1 MAYSSSVWFD
11 FTGSLALI
19 VVLTGAYGF
28 VKRRLF
34 THEQS
39 QFLLGLAFGGVAC
52 LQMNMPI
59 EPIEGLILDLR
70 NVPMVLCGAFLG
82 MRAALLCFVMAVMT
96 RYGIGGLGMWA
107 GIMGLSISLIV
118 GATWARLTRFDS
130 SRRLVHLIVLSIA
143 SSAHLGAGFML
154 PDATQSWF
162 FANAAV
168 PLGIMNFASIMIA
181 AYMLDQEQRK
191 ITREN
196 RLAAAVVCD
205 PDHGALTRPAFERE
219 IQLRVN
225 AGTMQAPAALMV
237 VKLRHTSALFSIVP
251 SRLRNQILGLIRI
264 RLKQAFANADLVCAL
279 DSTALVVPLNT
290 TQFLNRADVEHD
302 VMQLMRSE
310 PFHLSSDISK
320 LIAVDTKVFSWSRG
334 ASLEATLRSI
344 RYSFLPKR
352 KNAESWT
359 VLKPKISEK
368 VKLNVAL
375 VASPVLSDQSTTEG
389 LFGKAEVL
397 MGTKHIS

>member
-19 VVLTGAYGF
+19 VVLTGAYGY

-34 THEQS
+34 THQQS
-39 QFLLGLAFGGVAC
+39 QMLLGLAFGGVAC

-59 EPIEGLILDLR
+59 EPVEGLILDLR

-82 MRAALLCFVMAVMT
+82 MRAALLCFAMAVMT

-107 GIMGLSISLIV
+107 GLMGLTISLLV
-118 GATWARLTRFDS
+118 GAAWAWLTRSDS
-130 SRRLVHLIVLSIA
+130 SRRFTHLVVLAIA
-143 SSAHLGAGFML
+143 SSGHLGAGFVL
-154 PDATQSWF
+154 PDATQAWF
-162 FANAAV
+162 FANAAI
-168 PLGIMNFASIMIA
+168 PLGVMNFASILIA
-181 AYMLDQEQRK
+181 AYMLDQEQGK

-251 SRLRNQILGLIRI
+251 SILRNKILGLIRI
-264 RLKQAFANADLVCAL
+264 RLKQAFVNADLVCAL
-279 DSTALVVPLNT
+279 DSTALIVPLDTN
-290 TQFLNRADVEHD
+290 QFLNRADVEHD

-310 PFHLSSDISK
+310 PFQVSNDISK

-334 ASLEATLRSI
+334 GSLEATLRSI
-344 RYSFLPKR
+344 KFSFLPKR
-352 KNAESWT
+352 KNSDNWAAQ
-359 VLKPKISEK
+359 KPKIPE
-368 VKLNVAL
+368 VLKLNVAL
-375 VASPVLSDQSTTEG
+375 VASPTLSDQSTTAD

-397 MGTKHIS
+397 MGSRHVS